1 MVTMQCKEK
10 RNDILIILVKCFTV
24 VLAFHLINNILSFL
38 WGCEHTNPFWFKRL
52 RRKVSSLI
60 KELREDV
67 KEEKGGLVETTG
79 KDFLFVFDLL
89 AQTCGKAATLR
100 VLSFSATS
108 FEDLCQP
115 ELKGVIEKKEK
126 WIRVTWQPARL
137 ESARKQKLEIRTYI
151 ATIFPVGR
159 AGGGEDTWRAR
170 QAAAGEAVEFDGLA
184 GGTQEYILTISAIF
198 KDTKL
203 KGTRVRFNLPPY
215 PPQKLSCVAG
225 ACEEEPQRGQV
236 EVSWA
241 PPRGDHCKYK
251 LLIAPLKK
259 QLVMEPRLSRTS
271 NSSKTSTK
279 EGEGRTVWLPKG
291 SVSHEARD
299 LDPGEMFLL
308 TLSSMTS
315 SSEECRR
322 PVLQAFLT
330 PPLPPSNVE
339 VAVEGGGLLVSWVP
353 PPPPGHSF
361 LASYRAT
368 IRRSGQEKPLWEQ
381 VIPRFEPGTNRPNT
395 KEMLELE
402 EGVFVA
408 GEYVCS
414 LVAIATGREPQ
425 PATSLPNRVIRA
437 ESRPVERSFAI
448 ETDMVPMREEEDVV
462 LSSKIFSVNHV
473 SRKSSSRTSGEGLG
487 RLSAKSMSKVNEESS
502 SWRSRRTRLKTFI
515 SEQQFSIDHSPL
527 SRLESID

>member
-1 MVTMQCKEK
+1 MF
-10 RNDILIILVKCFTV
+10 I
-24 VLAFHLINNILSFL
+24 
-38 WGCEHTNPFWFKRL
+38 

-115 ELKGVIEKKEK
+115 ELKVTKTISLLYFHEGVIEKKEK

-137 ESARKQKLEIRTYI
+137 ESARKQKLEVRFPSVWCEPCRQIRTYI

-215 PPQKLSCVAG
+215 PPQVGPVYTPTRSTLVLQKLSCVAG

-251 LLIAPLKK
+251 LVIAPLKK

-330 PPLPPSNVE
+330 PPLPPSNVGPPLPTLSRWRWLWR
-339 VAVEGGGLLVSWVP
+339 VAASWSPGFLRLLLATPSSPPTGPPSGG
-353 PPPPGHSF
+353 
-361 LASYRAT
+361 AA
-368 IRRSGQEKPLWEQ
+368 RRSHSGNKSSLGLNPEQIVQIPRKCWSWKRVFLWLGSTCAPLWPLPQ
-381 VIPRFEPGTNRPNT
+381 
-395 KEMLELE
+395 
-402 EGVFVA
+402 A
-408 GEYVCS
+408 GSHS
-414 LVAIATGREPQ
+414 LQHPFQTG
-425 PATSLPNRVIRA
+425 
-437 ESRPVERSFAI
+437 SFAQ
-448 ETDMVPMREEEDVV
+448 RAGRW
-462 LSSKIFSVNHV
+462 KGA
-473 SRKSSSRTSGEGLG
+473 SR
-487 RLSAKSMSKVNEESS
+487 
-502 SWRSRRTRLKTFI
+502 W
-515 SEQQFSIDHSPL
+515 
-527 SRLESID
+527 